1 MSSSTNKILLDFKKT
16 FGVITMIKI
25 TKPDFS
31 YLKEKCKTLG
41 RADLLSAL
49 PVFLKWLVLATLIG
63 VIVGSASA
71 LFGHTL
77 TFINS
82 LRAQHPYLIFGLPV
96 GGLFIVFLYRVSK
109 NADDRG
115 TNTVLY
121 SVRSEEGIPFK
132 MAPLIFV
139 STAITHLFGG
149 SAGREGAAVQLGG
162 SIANKIGKLL
172 HLGENSRRIIVMCGI
187 SAGFSALFG
196 TPLAAAFFSLEV
208 VSVGIMHYS
217 ALVPCVTAALTGYY
231 MAGLFQLPP
240 EVFPVTDVPTIA
252 PLPFLQ
258 ILALSACAG
267 VISILFYTL
276 LHKTEHIYEKHLKNP
291 YLRITIAGCL
301 IVALSLLLGNQYL
314 GSGIGI
320 IEHIFHEGDTQWY
333 SFLLKML
340 FTALTL
346 GAGFKGG
353 EIVPSLC
360 IGAAFGCT
368 VAPLL
373 GLPVEIAAA
382 CGMTGVFCGV
392 TNCPITSLLIAFELF
407 GFQGMPW
414 YLTTVAVSYLLS
426 GYGGLYRKQKIVCSK
441 TQLSFTDTHR

>member
-1 MSSSTNKILLDFKKT
+1 
-16 FGVITMIKI
+16 MIKI
-25 TKPDFS
+25 KKPQ
-31 YLKEKCKTLG
+31 LPPIKEKLMALG
-41 RADLLSAL
+41 RVDLLAAL
-49 PVFLKWLVLATLIG
+49 PVFFKWLLLATLIG
-63 VIVGSASA
+63 VIVGSISA

-77 TFINS
+77 TFLNR
-82 LRAQHPYLIFGLPV
+82 LREQYPFLIFGLPV
-96 GGLFIVFLYRVSK
+96 GGLAIVFLYRVSK

-121 SVRSEEGIPFK
+121 SIRSEEGIPFK

-162 SIANKIGKLL
+162 SIANKLGKLL
-172 HLGENSRRIIVMCGI
+172 HLGENSRHMIVMCGM
-187 SAGFSALFG
+187 SAGFSSLFG

-231 MAGLFQLPP
+231 IAGVFGLPP
-240 EVFPVTDVPTIA
+240 EVFPVTEVPAIA
-252 PLPFLQ
+252 LLPFLQ
-258 ILALSACAG
+258 ILALAACAG
-267 VISILFYTL
+267 VVSILFYTA
-276 LHKTEHIYEKHLKNP
+276 LHKTEHIYEKYIKNQ
-291 YLRITIAGCL
+291 YLRIAIAGCL
-301 IVALSLLLGNQYL
+301 IVGLSFLLGDQYL
-314 GSGIGI
+314 GSGMGI
-320 IEHIFHEGDTQWY
+320 IEHIFHQGNTQWY
-333 SFLLKML
+333 SFLLKIL

-360 IGAAFGCT
+360 IGAAFGCAA
-368 VAPLL
+368 APLL

-414 YLTTVAVSYLLS
+414 YLTTMAVSYLLS
-426 GYGGLYRKQKIVCSK
+426 GYGGLYRKQQIVCSK
-441 TQLSFTDTHR
+441 TQLSFTDTHA

>member
-1 MSSSTNKILLDFKKT
+1 
-16 FGVITMIKI
+16 MIKI
-25 TKPDFS
+25 KKTQLPS
-31 YLKEKCKTLG
+31 LKEKLQTLG
-41 RADLLSAL
+41 RADLISAL
-49 PVFLKWLVLATLIG
+49 PVFLKWLLLATLIG
-63 VIVGSASA
+63 VVVGSVSA

-77 TFINS
+77 SFVNR
-82 LRAQHPYLIFGLPV
+82 LRQQYPFLIFGLPV
-96 GGLFIVFLYRVSK
+96 GGLAIVFLYRVSK

-121 SVRSEEGIPFK
+121 SVRTEAGIPFK

-172 HLGENSRRIIVMCGI
+172 HLGENSRRIIVMCGM

-231 MAGLFQLPP
+231 MAGVFRLPP
-240 EVFPVTDVPTIA
+240 EVFPVTDVPALA

-258 ILALSACAG
+258 ILALAACAG
-267 VISILFYTL
+267 VVSILFYTL
-276 LHKTEHIYEKHLKNP
+276 LHKTEHIYEKYIKNQ
-291 YLRITIAGCL
+291 YLRIAVAGCL
-301 IVALSLLLGNQYL
+301 IVGLTFLLGDQYL

-320 IEHIFHEGDTQWY
+320 IEHIFHEGNTQWY
-333 SFLLKML
+333 IFLLKML

-360 IGAAFGCT
+360 IGAAFGCA

-382 CGMTGVFCGV
+382 CGMVGVFCGV

-426 GYGGLYRKQKIVCSK
+426 GYGGLYRKQQIRCSK
-441 TQLSFTDTHR
+441 TQLAFTDTHS